1 MNTPHEKMFWQF
13 SITAARKKFQTSYNS
28 LPYMQCTVKWEQ
40 ENTTHCYFWVV
51 KSLRFPIQEKT
62 FTNTRKRYCHNNL
75 YHGVAFFSLIIS
87 VIVSGQLRF
96 PNYSCPWDLCAL
108 FLALNFTR
116 GFSTNNKT
124 NNHQLILL
132 SILLLTS
139 RIKVESGKDKGDWL
153 LAQETDMRGNSSY
166 LLFTELC

>member
-1 MNTPHEKMFWQF
+1 MKKCSDNFRSLQQGKNSKLHTTVYHTCNAQWNESKKIL
-13 SITAARKKFQTSYNS
+13 SIVT
-28 LPYMQCTVKWEQ
+28 
-40 ENTTHCYFWVV
+40 FWVV